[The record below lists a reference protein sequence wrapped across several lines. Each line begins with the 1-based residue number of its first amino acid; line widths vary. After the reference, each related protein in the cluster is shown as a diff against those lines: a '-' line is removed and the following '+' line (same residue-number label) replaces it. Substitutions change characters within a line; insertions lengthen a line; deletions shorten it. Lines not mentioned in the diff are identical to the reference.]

1 MVLRWLWQLECHV
14 FTILQTSK
22 YGEEARTFVHLCL
35 FYSEENPFQLTFPW
49 ASLTT
54 TMSWVYFWFQER
66 MEKWVYG
73 KGKWSHHGWL
83 SLTHSWGYVLSENIR
98 IQLGWNRMAIRELTN
113 RGTSSATIC
122 LRTFTKLALKFML
135 PFASDLGVN
144 NVLPVMMKRPRW
156 KSRTLEEIAVGV
168 GWGGE
173 WSC

>member
-1 MVLRWLWQLECHV
+1 
-14 FTILQTSK
+14 
-22 YGEEARTFVHLCL
+22 
-35 FYSEENPFQLTFPW
+35 
-49 ASLTT
+49 
-54 TMSWVYFWFQER
+54 
-66 MEKWVYG
+66 
-73 KGKWSHHGWL
+73 
-83 SLTHSWGYVLSENIR
+83 
-98 IQLGWNRMAIRELTN
+98 MAIRELTN

-156 KSRTLEEIAVGV
+156 KSRTLEEIAVGM